1 MRLDILYS
9 TEHWSDRKLFR
20 IHKCRQWNVAGIS
33 HSHGYM
39 KRQVQLSTNKWKT
52 TGARNY
58 LPCSTNE
65 PQWHPESRCW
75 QYGSLCRDLRSVEEQ
90 KQLARRVTYPESRR
104 KMVRELKLEPALL
117 SLSSAG
123 THQGHWAC
131 QWHEVQSFSLVAD
144 NPLSLNQCFCH
155 WFSQQQQPQ
164 NHTLP
169 FFLLTICLCTNSGIN
184 LAQREWRGVAPKAT
198 LPNTTLWCFIPCSG
212 CSCQLHA

>member
-1 MRLDILYS
+1 
-9 TEHWSDRKLFR
+9 
-20 IHKCRQWNVAGIS
+20 
-33 HSHGYM
+33 M
-39 KRQVQLSTNKWKT
+39 KRQVQLSTNKWKI

-58 LPCSTNE
+58 LPCSSNK
-65 PQWHPESRCW
+65 PQWHSEPNADSMGLSTEIW
-75 QYGSLCRDLRSVEEQ
+75 KSVEEQ
-90 KQLARRVTYPESRR
+90 KQLARRITYPESRR
-104 KMVRELKLEPALL
+104 RMVRELKLGPALL

-169 FFLLTICLCTNSGIN
+169 FFLLTICLCTNSGSN
-184 LAQREWRGVAPKAT
+184 LAQRERRDVAPKAT
-198 LPNTTLWCFIPCSG
+198 LSNTTLRCFISCSG